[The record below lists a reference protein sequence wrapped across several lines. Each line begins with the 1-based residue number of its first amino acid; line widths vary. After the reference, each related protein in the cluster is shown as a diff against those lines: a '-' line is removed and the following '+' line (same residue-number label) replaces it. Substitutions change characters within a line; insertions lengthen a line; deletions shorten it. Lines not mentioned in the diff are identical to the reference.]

1 MFSSLFWKLR
11 LLFHDRQETRDR
23 VRRLRRRIADDL
35 KAGSV
40 LEIGCGL
47 GAMAA
52 YLPGDYLGVE
62 PDPRALAE
70 ARERFPEKRF
80 LAGSLAEARAEIAR
94 YDAVLFCAV
103 LHEIDNREE
112 LLRELA
118 EAGARRIVIVDYS
131 PRLTGWLKLWLRIF
145 EPAAVRSYWTFDPT
159 SCFPDAFWQVRQDYL
174 TAALIRWDFT
184 AR

>member
-1 MFSSLFWKLR
+1 MFSSLFWKWR
-11 LLFHDRQETRDR
+11 LLFHDRQESRDR
-23 VRRLRRRIADDL
+23 VRRLRRQIADDL
-35 KAGSV
+35 QGGSV

-62 PDPRALAE
+62 PDPRTLAE
-70 ARERFPEKRF
+70 ARKRFPEKRF
-80 LAGSLAEARAEIAR
+80 AAGSLAEARAEVAR
-94 YDAVLFCAV
+94 YNTVLFCAV
-103 LHEIDNREE
+103 LHEIADRENV
-112 LLRELA
+112 LREA
-118 EAGARRIVIVDYS
+118 AIAGARRVVVVDYL

-159 SCFPDAFWQVRQDYL
+159 SCFPDAFWQVRQDHL

-184 AR
+184 PR